1 MSRGDVQKVRL
12 QPEPA
17 KDARRVPVLPQH
29 LRSVLDPLSAILVR
43 MPGGEPLVSE
53 KACNRSIPVF
63 SGWHRFDIVLSYRA
77 TREVRTEQGY
87 AGPVIVCEA
96 RYRPIAGHRPKASL
110 KRTEDARIEIW
121 LAPVEG
127 TRVLL
132 PYRAEVDTVL
142 GRGVLQARRFEA
154 RTGERRAS
162 VK

>member
-1 MSRGDVQKVRL
+1 V
-12 QPEPA
+12 
-17 KDARRVPVLPQH
+17 
-29 LRSVLDPLSAILVR
+29 
-43 MPGGEPLVSE
+43 PGGEPLVSD

-63 SGWHRFDIVLSYRA
+63 SGWHRFDIMLSYRG

-87 AGPVIVCEA
+87 AGPVVVCEA
-96 RYRPIAGHRPKASL
+96 RYRPIAGHRPKASI
-110 KRTEDARIEIW
+110 KRTEEARIEIW

-154 RTGERRAS
+154 SVGERRVS